1 MGIFD
6 ALACWIRWLAGAIKT
21 VVVEGFELVLDVI
34 IGTINLFLTLL
45 PKDPGAS
52 AEMIDSQIIMAFNY
66 VVPMGLIM
74 AEFGFLMG
82 AWIAYRIYQWLL
94 AWGKVDY

>member
-6 ALACWIRWLAGAIKT
+6 ALACWIRWLAGAIKK
-21 VVVEGFELVLDVI
+21 VVVEGVELILEVVI
-34 IGTINLFLTLL
+34 GMINLFLTLL
-45 PKDPGAS
+45 PNDPGAS
-52 AEMIDSQIIMAFNY
+52 ADMVDSQIVKAFNY
-66 VVPMGLIM
+66 VVPMPLIM
-74 AEFGFLMG
+74 AEFGFFIG